1 MSFHIVFWYWWAL
14 AAVLMICEMMLPG
27 VVFMFL
33 AIGAVAAGLLLL
45 VASDLSLEMQL
56 GAFAV
61 IALASAVGLRPM
73 LRGMQKRSDDPNL
86 NARGEFVHFK
96 TPIGATDTSV
106 SDEEG
111 TVGGSVPF
119 GGRFEFRPEL
129 RFDNSNQQIFNGSGG
144 TPPVAPDKKNQFTGT
159 AAFLAWF

>member
-1 MSFHIVFWYWWAL
+1 MSFKIVFWYWWAL

-86 NARGEFVHFK
+86 NARGESL
-96 TPIGATDTSV
+96 IGKIVVLD
-106 SDEEG
+106 
-111 TVGGSVPF
+111 
-119 GGRFEFRPEL
+119 
-129 RFDNSNQQIFNGSGG
+129 
-144 TPPVAPDKKNQFTGT
+144 
-159 AAFLAWF
+159 